1 MLLLGNGVP
10 HNEQSAPI
18 GTTCI
23 QAPTPLTAIPISVG
37 KVLSSSP
44 PLAATPLAAN
54 NLVFVADPMEDA
66 EEGIVHGGTAAV
78 DVVVEPQVQVPAKRS
93 SGGADH
99 SKVKRARSS
108 TPTSKKI
115 TPKSTQMG
123 LSTSPCML
131 REYES
136 LHVIIWDWFLVTLRS
151 ILPTAWMLYM
161 WIFLR
166 VVGLQLAQDKGWSR
180 IHIESDSAI
189 IINKFN
195 RTGPNLSVMG
205 SQVANARDLL

>member
-66 EEGIVHGGTAAV
+66 EEDSDVQ
-78 DVVVEPQVQVPAKRS
+78 VVVEPQVQVPAKRS

-108 TPTSKKI
+108 TPTSKKLI
-115 TPKSTQMG
+115 KYQLLDDISKTG
-123 LSTSPCML
+123 
-131 REYES
+131 R
-136 LHVIIWDWFLVTLRS
+136 IIG
-151 ILPTAWMLYM
+151 
-161 WIFLR
+161 
-166 VVGLQLAQDKGWSR
+166 VVK
-180 IHIESDSAI
+180 
-189 IINKFN
+189 
-195 RTGPNLSVMG
+195 
-205 SQVANARDLL
+205 LLDVLTF